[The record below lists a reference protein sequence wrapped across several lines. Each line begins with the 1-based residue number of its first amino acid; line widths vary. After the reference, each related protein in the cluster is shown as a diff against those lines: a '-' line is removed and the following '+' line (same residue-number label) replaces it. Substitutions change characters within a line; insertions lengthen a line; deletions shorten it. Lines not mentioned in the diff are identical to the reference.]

1 MNKKI
6 IIDINCDLGEG
17 STREDADNDA
27 LLMSY
32 LSSCNIACGGHAG
45 NAKTIEYAIN
55 DALENQL
62 KIGAHPGYPDL
73 ENFGRK
79 THTYTQNQVI
89 EFLHEQMGRF
99 LAIADRHKARLNHIK
114 LHGALYNDVEHNLEL
129 ASVVA
134 STFAESF
141 PNIEIYGL
149 AQGTFQKV
157 CEEKQLNFIP
167 EGFIDRRYTPEN
179 KLAAR
184 TIAGAMIT
192 EDEEC
197 IEQAIALAKNQSIK
211 SITGELITPIVK
223 TICLHGD
230 NENALSIA
238 KKLKQALSE
247 NNISIA

>member
-1 MNKKI
+1 MTKSI
-6 IIDINCDLGEG
+6 TIDINCDLGEG
-17 STREDADNDA
+17 CTREDADKDA
-27 LLMSY
+27 LLMPY

-55 DALENQL
+55 DALENHL
-62 KIGAHPGYPDL
+62 KMGAHPGYPDPN
-73 ENFGRK
+73 NFGRK
-79 THTYTQNQVI
+79 TIAYTEKEVLS
-89 EFLHEQMGRF
+89 FLQEQIDTF
-99 LAIADRHKARLNHIK
+99 LSIADKNKAKLNHIK
-114 LHGALYNDVEHNLEL
+114 LHGALYNDVEHDIAL
-129 ASVVA
+129 AHVVA
-134 STFAESF
+134 CYIAESF
-141 PNIEIYGL
+141 SNIEIYGL
-149 AQGTFQKV
+149 AQGAFQKV

-167 EGFIDRRYTPEN
+167 EGFMDRRYTPEN

-184 TIAGAMIT
+184 TTAGAVIT

-211 SITGELITPIVK
+211 SVTGELISPIVK

-238 KKLKQALSE
+238 EKLNKVLSE

>member
-1 MNKKI
+1 MNI
-6 IIDINCDLGEG
+6 TIDINCDLGEG
-17 STREDADNDA
+17 STREDADKDA
-27 LLMSY
+27 LLMPY

-55 DALENQL
+55 DVLENQL
-62 KIGAHPGYPDL
+62 KIGAHPSYPDP

-79 THTYTQNQVI
+79 TYAYTQNQVI
-89 EFLHEQMGRF
+89 EFLQEQMDRF
-99 LAIADRHKARLNHIK
+99 LTIADKNKARLNHIK
-114 LHGALYNDVEHNLEL
+114 LHGALYNDVEHNEEL
-129 ASVVA
+129 ADVVA
-134 STFAESF
+134 SYFSESF
-141 PNIEIYGL
+141 PNIEVYGL
-149 AQGTFQKV
+149 ADGAFQKV

-167 EGFIDRRYTPEN
+167 EGFMDRRYTPEN

-184 TIAGAMIT
+184 ITAGALIT

-197 IEQAIALAKNQSIK
+197 IEQAIALAKNQPIK

-238 KKLKQALSE
+238 KKLKRALSE
-247 NNISIA
+247 NNISLA